1 MSRMIAVA
9 PDAKI
14 WRNRTSA
21 SIGFGSREVLR
32 CQERDGA
39 FPEDELRAEK
49 YDGVFMIDST
59 CMFLRTDDWEFDMA
73 EILEYVWK
81 ETQVRMLAVVWV
93 DTGEWLYEEMLSM
106 IRESFDANFIVWVEA
121 SKYSGQTVQ
130 VLKDGFEYLATWGM
144 AQWLFPPLRSRM

>member
-1 MSRMIAVA
+1 MIAVA

-14 WRNRTSA
+14 WLNRTSA

-32 CQERDGA
+32 SQERDGA

-59 CMFLRTDDWEFDMA
+59 CMFPRPDDWEFDMA

-81 ETQVRMLAVVWV
+81 ETEVRMLAVVWV
-93 DTGEWLYEEMLSM
+93 DTSEWAYEEMLSM

-130 VLKDGFEYLATWGM
+130 VLKDGFEYLATWGL
-144 AQWLFPPLRSRM
+144 AQWVFPPLRSRM

>member
-1 MSRMIAVA
+1 MIAV
-9 PDAKI
+9 
-14 WRNRTSA
+14 TFA
-21 SIGFGSREVLR
+21 STGSGPPEVLR
-32 CQERDGA
+32 SPERDGA
-39 FPEDELRAEK
+39 FPEDELRADK
-49 YDGVFMIDST
+49 FDGVFMIDST
-59 CMFLRTDDWEFDMA
+59 CIFAGSDDWEFDMA

-81 ETQVRMLAVVWV
+81 ETEVRMLAVVWV
-93 DTGEWLYEEMLSM
+93 DTSEWAYEEMLSM

>member
-1 MSRMIAVA
+1 MIAVA

-14 WRNRTSA
+14 WLNRTSA

-32 CQERDGA
+32 SQERDGA

-59 CMFLRTDDWEFDMA
+59 CMFVCTDDWEFDMA

-81 ETQVRMLAVVWV
+81 ETEVRMLAVVWV
-93 DTGEWLYEEMLSM
+93 DTSEWAYEEMLSM
-106 IRESFDANFIVWVEA
+106 IRESFDIPSPPGA
-121 SKYSGQTVQ
+121 
-130 VLKDGFEYLATWGM
+130 
-144 AQWLFPPLRSRM
+144 LFHGYPGPCSSRTCSRLHQHPGYENIPRM